1 MSLSEDPG
9 GWEEL
14 EFERLEASA
23 EKYGWTPESRLY
35 KARLKVIQDSVLAAM
50 RAAVPDAA
58 GKPAVAVHK
67 FEKPSGW
74 KEMAKGKYVDKMA
87 AKAMLQKYQAG
98 IWKQDTQS
106 PTSNV
111 EGKYKAY
118 RFRNETGVGGPY
130 LARLVDLTG
139 GTWRADLPIW
149 AEEEEQEEEAA
160 PPPRTTARRRAR
172 RRRRRLRSPPSRP
185 AAPSARQRPPPDP
198 RSPRPPRRRPSRS
211 GGGSAFL
218 RQAALPGLHEVWT
231 GTRLYS
237 W

>member
-74 KEMAKGKYVDKMA
+74 KEMAKGKYADKMA
-87 AKAMLQKYQAG
+87 AKVMLQKYQAG

-111 EGKYKAY
+111 EGKYRAY
-118 RFRNETGVGGPY
+118 T
-130 LARLVDLTG
+130 
-139 GTWRADLPIW
+139 
-149 AEEEEQEEEAA
+149 A
-160 PPPRTTARRRAR
+160 P
-172 RRRRRLRSPPSRP
+172 
-185 AAPSARQRPPPDP
+185 D
-198 RSPRPPRRRPSRS
+198 
-211 GGGSAFL
+211 
-218 RQAALPGLHEVWT
+218 
-231 GTRLYS
+231 
-237 W
+237 

>member
-111 EGKYKAY
+111 EGKYRAY

-149 AEEEEQEEEAA
+149 AEEEEEKEEEAA
-160 PPPRTTARRRAR
+160 PPPPADGKKASEEAAASTEEPPLETRRTKRAAAAA
-172 RRRRRLRSPPSRP
+172 PGPAKP
-185 AAPSARQRPPPDP
+185 AAAKKK
-198 RSPRPPRRRPSRS
+198 
-211 GGGSAFL
+211 
-218 RQAALPGLHEVWT
+218 T
-231 GTRLYS
+231 K
-237 W
+237 